1 MSRDLGRRGS
11 ALLLSL
17 LFHALIFALFSGGRG
32 FGLPGV
38 GLPWQERR
46 ASPRDL
52 FVVPSW
58 MPCRFETK
66 GECVL
71 FSFSDRP
78 AQLALGLWREQRG

>member
-1 MSRDLGRRGS
+1 MEGE
-11 ALLLSL
+11 
-17 LFHALIFALFSGGRG
+17 
-32 FGLPGV
+32 GLVHV
-38 GLPWQERR
+38 GE
-46 ASPRDL
+46 ATYDFEPRDL

-58 MPCRFETK
+58 MPCRFEAK